1 MFVRPH
7 LDYGYI
13 VYDKP
18 NNEIFINKIEK
29 TKYDAAFAI
38 TGAIRG
44 TSWENSMLNLALNP
58 SNLGNGSEN

>member
-1 MFVRPH
+1 M
-7 LDYGYI
+7 
-13 VYDKP
+13 YDKP

-29 TKYDAAFAI
+29 TQYDAAFAI